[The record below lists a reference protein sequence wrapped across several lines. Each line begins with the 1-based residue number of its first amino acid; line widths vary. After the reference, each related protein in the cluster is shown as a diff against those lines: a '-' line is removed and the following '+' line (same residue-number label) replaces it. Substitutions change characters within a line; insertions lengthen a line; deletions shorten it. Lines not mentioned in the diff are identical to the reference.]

1 MLQALTNEHII
12 FSVKV
17 KYYLIFFQYMFI
29 YFFFFLKPGNLGRQ
43 YGDAM
48 KFLDE
53 EVRQKQTEKQWREH
67 LRYLLKI

>member
-1 MLQALTNEHII
+1 MIVFFFNR
-12 FSVKV
+12 
-17 KYYLIFFQYMFI
+17 YLYI
-29 YFFFFLKPGNLGRQ
+29 FFFFLKPGNLGRQ

-67 LRYLLKI
+67 LRY

>member
-12 FSVKV
+12 FSVKA
-17 KYYLIFFQYMFI
+17 KLNTLFIFYMYLYMFL
-29 YFFFFLKPGNLGRQ
+29 FFLKPGNLGRQ

-67 LRYLLKI
+67 LR

>member
-1 MLQALTNEHII
+1 MLQALTNEHVI
-12 FSVKV
+12 FSVKA
-17 KYYLIFFQYMFI
+17 KYYV
-29 YFFFFLKPGNLGRQ
+29 YFFSMYNYIGMYISFFFKPGNLGRQ

-67 LRYLLKI
+67 LR

>member
-1 MLQALTNEHII
+1 MIVFRLNAPGITNEHIV

-17 KYYLIFFQYMFI
+17 KYCA
-29 YFFFFLKPGNLGRQ
+29 YFFFHYVYIFFLKLGNLGRQ

-67 LRYLLKI
+67 LR